1 MFARFMQLMFSANA
15 SGVTT
20 SLRTAVMAPG
30 HPVPTGGGERGGF
43 FIAGSCETFVKYA
56 PSSDDIENG
65 WENYSFIA
73 SS

>member
-20 SLRTAVMAPG
+20 SLRTAVMAPE
-30 HPVPTGGGERGGF
+30 HPVPTGSGERGGF
-43 FIAGSCETFVKYA
+43 FIASSYATFVKYA
-56 PSSDDIENG
+56 SSSDDIESG
-65 WENYSFIA
+65 WRNYSFIA